1 VKVGSQEGWVST
13 SYISVPGT
21 KSMQGRTAST
31 YSTPPV
37 VTPEDEEM
45 NTKQN
50 QQERVMGQ
58 LISEEALLK
67 DKASEDSETLDD
79 ISSDKTIE
87 IIGEE
92 DDWFNVIIDGQ
103 EGWMMS
109 DTINITNVKLVTS
122 KTELKDKPHGDT
134 IEELQENETIVVKP
148 DNHLNFIQD
157 GEWYKITYRGQEG
170 WIQKDHVQ

>member
-1 VKVGSQEGWVST
+1 TTNFSVIRALSQGTKVSIIGENSGWYKVKVGSQEGWVST

-92 DDWFNVIIDGQ
+92 DDWFNVI
-103 EGWMMS
+103 
-109 DTINITNVKLVTS
+109 
-122 KTELKDKPHGDT
+122 
-134 IEELQENETIVVKP
+134 
-148 DNHLNFIQD
+148 
-157 GEWYKITYRGQEG
+157 
-170 WIQKDHVQ
+170 